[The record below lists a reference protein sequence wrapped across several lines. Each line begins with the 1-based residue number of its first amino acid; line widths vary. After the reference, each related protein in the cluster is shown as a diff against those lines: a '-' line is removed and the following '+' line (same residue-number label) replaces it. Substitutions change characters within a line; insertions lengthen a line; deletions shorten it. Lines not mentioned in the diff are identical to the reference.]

1 MSRFLVEYGLRHV
14 EEYQPFRSMS
24 YVSST
29 HLVDVMAHIHRVTG
43 ISLETHHVETIHRET
58 TGSFHMKWHMDDYV
72 VVKRKNED
80 RVGTD
85 HIILNEEYKLVP
97 REIRV
102 PEYSAI
108 LYLSESNVDFIGG
121 ELEFVNEMIIP
132 KKHLLVFFHSREV
145 HRVRSVKNG
154 TRKIILFKFYSN

>member
-14 EEYQPFRSMS
+14 EEYQPFRCLS
-24 YVSST
+24 YMSST
-29 HLVDVMAHIHRVTG
+29 DIVDVMNHIYYLTG
-43 ISLETHHVETIHRET
+43 ISLHTHHVETVHRET

-80 RVGTD
+80 RIDTD
-85 HIILNEEYKLVP
+85 HIILNEDVKLVP
-97 REIRV
+97 RDIRV

-108 LYLSESNVDFIGG
+108 LYLSESGVDFIGG
-121 ELEFVNEMIIP
+121 EFEFVNQIIVP
-132 KKHLLVFFHSREV
+132 TKYLLVFFHSREV
-145 HRVRSVKNG
+145 HRVRPVKNG